1 MDKAINTLEIGQ
13 SGVKLV
19 IGYQIEQK
27 PVVLYANVF
36 SYENAIRNGEII
48 EPTLVTNAIKAL
60 VEDAKVNLGTNIE
73 DVVLALP
80 AIDLDIYAGHNQ
92 TNLVGSKVDKI
103 DITNLTSQFR
113 KSKID
118 PQKQIISIVPIS
130 FKTDTGRVYT
140 RAPLGE
146 PTSLLELEAF
156 FHVLPLWIY
165 NSYLKVVE
173 NAGLRIL
180 KTFVEAYALG
190 ELYGSQKHINPNF
203 IVVDL
208 AGERTTVS
216 FFGNG
221 RLFFSKHFRLGGQ
234 QLTEKIARAFDLNVK
249 DAEVLKKTY
258 GYDINPIKTLFN
270 LNPSSIG
277 KKVTIR
283 DLEKVIKE
291 YLDEH
296 QRNLEDTFAILAQ
309 SQKLKNFESF
319 QIILTGG
326 ASKLY
331 GYPQYLASHAGNNKY
346 IFAHANIIGARQ
358 PEYTTCLGLIKA
370 YTRYALEIGDEQ
382 TPVGPLSRK

>member
-27 PVVLYANVF
+27 PVVLYANTF
-36 SYENAIRNGEII
+36 FYENAIRNGEII
-48 EPTLVTNAIKAL
+48 EPNLVTTAIKTL
-60 VEDAKVNLGTNIE
+60 IE
-73 DVVLALP
+73 AATESLNHQIEEVVLALP

-92 TNLVGSKVDKI
+92 TNLVGSKVEKI

-118 PQKQIISIVPIS
+118 PQKQIVSIVPIS
-130 FKTDTGRVYT
+130 FTTDIGRAYT

-146 PTSLLELEAF
+146 VTTVLGLDAF

-165 NSYLKVVE
+165 NSYTKVVE
-173 NAGLRIL
+173 NAGLKVL
-180 KTFVEAYALG
+180 KTFVETYALG
-190 ELYGSQKHINPNF
+190 ELYGGQKGINANF
-203 IVVDL
+203 IVIDL
-208 AGERTTVS
+208 AGEKTSVN

-221 RLFFSKHFRLGGQ
+221 RLFFSKYYKLGGH
-234 QLTEKIARAFDLNVK
+234 QLTDTIAQKFGLTYQE
-249 DAEVLKKTY
+249 AEVLKKTY

-270 LNPSSIG
+270 LNPNSSGI
-277 KKVTIR
+277 KITIR
-283 DLEKVIKE
+283 DLAGVIKE

-296 QRNLEDTFAILAQ
+296 HRNLEDTLVILAN
-309 SQKLKNFESF
+309 SQKIKNLESF

-331 GYPQYLASHAGNNKY
+331 GYPQYLATKTSNLKY
-346 IFAHANIIGARQ
+346 VFAQANIIGARQ